1 MATNPFF
8 DWASDATRR
17 LQPGKLVRDDELNS
31 ALDAVTDG
39 FDAVDVVQDRSLRAP
54 AGETLNDLPT
64 SANRASKALAF
75 DANGQPIASSIAT
88 SGEMDA
94 AVQAAI
100 DAQAAA
106 DAADA
111 ARDEVVSL
119 GFKAMTRSAVSGN
132 TSIGAADFCKWF
144 DITSSPT
151 MTFAAPATLG
161 AGWWCVTQNTG
172 TGDVTYSHTSGNID
186 GLTSYIGYPREAR
199 LWQCDGST
207 IRSIVLAPFYAEK
220 TESFTFTKPPGYS
233 AFQGLAWSGGGSGAR
248 SGDGTNYEATGGG
261 GGACMPF
268 MLRASSLSA
277 TETVTIAATATAI
290 TGTSDGNTGGDTSFG
305 SHFTVKGG
313 GGGLRVA
320 YTYPQNTTGGA
331 GGYISGLGP
340 SGSTT
345 GSGDLLPG
353 AASGAAQS
361 PAGWGGMPGT
371 TSSVASPPGALYG
384 AGGGGSVAGI
394 SGLSSPTPPSLSIF
408 GGDGGV
414 GNKTGNASDGTAP
427 GGGGGATHTGTTSG
441 AGARGEV
448 RIWGVA

>member
-132 TSIGAADFCKWF
+132 TTIGAADFCKWF

-186 GLTSYIGYPREAR
+186 GLTSYVGYPREAR

-207 IRSIVLAPFYAEK
+207 IRSIVLAPFFAQK
-220 TESFTFTKPPGYS
+220 TTSFTFTKPPGYS
-233 AFQGLAWSGGGSGAR
+233 AFDGLAWSGGASGAR
-248 SGDGTNYEATGGG
+248 SGSAIRGAAGGG
-261 GGACMPF
+261 GGGCLPF
-268 MLRASSLSA
+268 HLLASAVGA
-277 TETVTIAATATAI
+277 TETVTIAGEASAVTTAAN
-290 TGTSDGNTGGDTSFG
+290 GNAGGATSFG
-305 SHFTVKGG
+305 SLFSVGGGAAGTAAGSDSTNGTFGAGGSPTGATTNNHTGGLLGMSTPTAGSSGWGGGASSMGTAATSTAIYGG
-313 GGGLRVA
+313 GGGGGITHDGTLGA
-320 YTYPQNTTGGA
+320 PGTSMFGGSGGA
-331 GGYISGLGP
+331 AA
-340 SGSTT
+340 TT
-345 GSGDLLPG
+345 TN
-353 AASGAAQS
+353 
-361 PAGWGGMPGT
+361 GT
-371 TSSVASPPGALYG
+371 
-384 AGGGGSVAGI
+384 
-394 SGLSSPTPPSLSIF
+394 
-408 GGDGGV
+408 
-414 GNKTGNASDGTAP
+414 DGTAP
-427 GGGGGATHTGTTSG
+427 GGGGGATRTGTSSG
-441 AGARGEV
+441 KGARGEV